1 MLHGDDFNAGLPVE
15 THTVEAGGGVLLTL
29 HRIPAPGASPV
40 FLQVHNWHYS
50 VLTFPVQHGLL
61 SSSADWVVTGPETG
75 LAFRLARAGYSL
87 SPVLCP
93 LYSSLQLRRLARQ
106 LPGQH
111 LQVQCRL
118 CDWIVFRPAVAAT
131 PSPTCRPTST
141 GTSAGTR
148 WRGRAALCTGVTEL
162 LCWTGKLYC
171 EDCYGRYLA
180 PNCNKCGRKI
190 IGVSCNNSRDSG
202 LRSGQA
208 GLAAL
213 WPAAAGVNSKHC
225 RDILLLAKPP
235 ILRLRLQGIF

>member
-1 MLHGDDFNAGLPVE
+1 M
-15 THTVEAGGGVLLTL
+15 EAGGGFLLTL

-162 LCWTGKLYC
+162 LCWTGRTCPPCSPTCSLSPARRITSTS
-171 EDCYGRYLA
+171 DTA
-180 PNCNKCGRKI
+180 W
-190 IGVSCNNSRDSG
+190 SG
-202 LRSGQA
+202 LHPSPT
-208 GLAAL
+208 LL
-213 WPAAAGVNSKHC
+213 TWP
-225 RDILLLAKPP
+225 P
-235 ILRLRLQGIF
+235 LQGTLTFYTACNSADWVCSKARLMVGLGPHTVIPHLTR